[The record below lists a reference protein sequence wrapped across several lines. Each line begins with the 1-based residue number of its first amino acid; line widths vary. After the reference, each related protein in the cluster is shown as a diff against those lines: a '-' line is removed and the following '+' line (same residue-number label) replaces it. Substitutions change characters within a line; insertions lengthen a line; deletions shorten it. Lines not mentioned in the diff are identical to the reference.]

1 VTIGLTLPT
10 PPTRLVSRDTA
21 AMGFDPTRP
30 KKVRPGDYVAMAAA
44 AVATVLVVVW
54 AVFG

>member
-1 VTIGLTLPT
+1 MTIGLTLPT